1 MRSAAGMEKYAN
13 APSTLPL
20 HRQALSATNSILR
33 VKPLILA
40 IVTFLALVAVTH
52 ILPNL
57 NIQTP
62 GRLID
67 TPSLESSSRSRRVAI
82 IGSGITGSVAAYT
95 LFESSRLF
103 PDGPPSITIFERN
116 PIVGGRITTADVYDD
131 PRQRIDT
138 CAATFAQRTDT
149 CVLRAASSVGLAA
162 TAPQRQLAAG
172 IGQWAGPADGFVGLI
187 EDRGFRDIQLWTPF
201 RAARWFERYG
211 DAPQRFQ
218 QSVTNVQT
226 FFTTAFSGVTGQNF
240 TNLTEEVYRSSL
252 NPSILDG
259 ILENRILNASNPKDI
274 LFLREV
280 VEPAQRERFF
290 ADILDLNSLA
300 TVFGMGTDSVV
311 EIQGGNLRLIDR
323 LIKLS
328 GASLSLSTKVQEIR
342 PSKAD
347 RGGWELGG
355 VRSNQPGKASSK
367 FTDRFDEVIIA
378 TPIKL
383 ADLKIDMKLPY
394 HGHGIPAVKDY
405 EDVFVT
411 HFTTS
416 NVLNEKYFNTTKPA
430 PLNVLTTPSAPF
442 FSLTQ
447 VKALQNPKTRRAER
461 LYKLV
466 SSFAPTDEQL
476 GKHINTD
483 DDDPTTPAITWVY
496 RESLPRSVPKQARKQ
511 TLLEKLELA
520 RGLWYAGGGEQ
531 VLPTV
536 EVGCR
541 FGSNVARLV
550 SGRVQDWQKC

>member
-1 MRSAAGMEKYAN
+1 MEKRSF
-13 APSTLPL
+13 APGILPL
-20 HRQALSATNSILR
+20 HSQAPSATTSNLR

-40 IVTFLALVAVTH
+40 IVSFLALVVVTRSF
-52 ILPNL
+52 PNI
-57 NIQTP
+57 NFQAP

-67 TPSLESSSRSRRVAI
+67 APSPESPPRSRCVAI
-82 IGSGITGSVAAYT
+82 IGSGITGSIAAYT
-95 LFESSRLF
+95 LFESGRLF
-103 PDGPPSITIFERN
+103 PEGPPSITIFERN
-116 PIVGGRITTADVYDD
+116 PIIGGRITTADVYND

-138 CAATFAQRTDT
+138 CAATFAQLTDT
-149 CVLRAASSVGLAA
+149 CVLRAATSVGLAA
-162 TAPQRQLAAG
+162 TAAQRQLAAG
-172 IGQWAGPADGFVGLI
+172 IGQWAGPEDGFVGLV
-187 EDRGFRDIQLWTPF
+187 EDRGFRDVQLWTPF

-218 QSVTNVQT
+218 RSVSNVQT
-226 FFTTAFSGVTGQNF
+226 FFTTAFSGVTTQNF
-240 TNLTEEVYRSSL
+240 TNLTEEVFRTSL
-252 NPSILDG
+252 KTSILDG
-259 ILENRILNASNPKDI
+259 VLESRFLNASNPKDI

-290 ADILDLNSLA
+290 ADIPDLNNLA
-300 TVFGMGTDSVV
+300 TLFGMGTERVV
-311 EIQGGNLRLIDR
+311 EIQGGNLRLLDR

-328 GASLSLSTKVQEIR
+328 GASLSLSTKVQDIR

-347 RGGWELGG
+347 RGGWELRG
-355 VRSNQPGKASSK
+355 VKSSQPGKAASK
-367 FTDRFDEVIIA
+367 FTFRFDEVIIA
-378 TPIKL
+378 APIKL
-383 ADLKIDMKLPY
+383 AELKIDAKPGY
-394 HGHGIPAVKDY
+394 KDEVIPAVKGY

-411 HFTTS
+411 HFTTA

-447 VKALQNPKTRRAER
+447 VKVLRNTKTGRAER
-461 LYKLV
+461 LFKLV

-476 GKHINTD
+476 GEYVNTS
-483 DDDPTTPAITWVY
+483 DDDPTTPSISWVY
-496 RESLPRSVPKQARKQ
+496 RESLPRSVPKQARNQ
-511 TLLEKLELA
+511 TLLESLELA

-550 SGRVQDWQKC
+550 SGRVQDLQQC